1 MQRFHFHLLG
11 ILAMALLFVSCQK
24 DGPTAL
30 EPISG
35 DAGQQSLAKVVTGT
49 GGMYTV
55 TTKNVTLKGAFA
67 GIIVAV
73 DGAHVNLAQAI
84 IDGSS
89 GNTNSGIG
97 IHLLNRT
104 GVHIN
109 GGTVQN
115 CNVGVLLGDAVSNT
129 GGGSDNHLNG
139 IVVRNSVIATGG
151 TSFDG
156 DGIAI
161 NNGVNNHVN
170 NNQVSNVG
178 GSFLSVGIRLW
189 GGSDNDVTGNT
200 VQSLKPGTLPP
211 AGLIL
216 QGADNTAVHGN
227 LVSNNPGNGIW
238 AQTGAV
244 GNFISG
250 NTALNNSGN
259 DLQDDNTDCDN
270 NTWQGNTFGT
280 ANQGCIQ

>member
-11 ILAMALLFVSCQK
+11 ILVVALVFAGCQK
-24 DGPTAL
+24 DSPTAF

-35 DAGQQSLAKVVTGT
+35 DAGQQGLAKVITGT

-55 TTKNVTLKGAFA
+55 TTNNVMLKGTFA

-73 DGAHVNLAQAI
+73 DGAHVNLTQAI

-104 GVHIN
+104 GVHVN
-109 GGTVQN
+109 GGTVQD
-115 CNVGVLLGDAVSNT
+115 CNVGVLLGDAFANT

-139 IVVRNSVIATGG
+139 IVVRNSLIGAG
-151 TSFDG
+151 TSVEG
-156 DGIAI
+156 DGIVI

-170 NNQVSNVG
+170 NNQVNNVG

-189 GGSDNDVTGNT
+189 GGSDNEVTGNT

-211 AGLIL
+211 AGLLL

-227 LVSNNPGNGIW
+227 RVSNNPGNGIW
-238 AQTGAV
+238 AQIGAL

-250 NTALNNSGN
+250 NTALNNSGD
-259 DLQDDNTDCDN
+259 DLRDDNTDCDN
-270 NTWQGNTFGT
+270 NIWQGNTFGT